1 MEKTVKLATEVLK
14 GYMERYRLQI
24 RGWLMN
30 LRKGPVESSAI
41 TRENGLPDAVCAAEL
56 AGFCRA
62 RRMTNDATLA
72 DKDRWEW
79 TITPEGRSWM
89 EW

>member
-1 MEKTVKLATEVLK
+1 MRVLPEVLA
-14 GYMERYRLQI
+14 GYLDKYHLQI
-24 RGWLMN
+24 RGWLMK
-30 LRKGPVESSAI
+30 LRNGPVESSAI
-41 TRENGLPDAVCAAEL
+41 DRENGLPDAVCAAEL

-62 RRMTNDATLA
+62 KRLSSDAPLEA
-72 DKDRWEW
+72 KDRWEW

>member
-1 MEKTVKLATEVLK
+1 MRIATEVLDDYLVK
-14 GYMERYRLQI
+14 YRLQI
-24 RGWLMN
+24 RGWLMK
-30 LRKGPVESSAI
+30 LRKGTMESSAI

-56 AGFCRA
+56 AGFCWA
-62 RRMTNDATLA
+62 RRMTSDAPLA
-72 DKDRWEW
+72 AKDRWEW